1 MPGDGAYNDPTFTC
15 RLIFIFFGLDGSGID
30 ESPKFDPILG
40 PVLFVAFAALS
51 NTLLTSVLV
60 AILSTTYASIASDAA
75 AEDMFRKAV
84 ACFEG
89 VKANSLFDCESEL
102 SKLVSRMS
110 TGAESFRQIYRHS
123 T

>member
-1 MPGDGAYNDPTFTC
+1 MRRFSFLIEPKGRKLKRC
-15 RLIFIFFGLDGSGID
+15 LRRLVFIFFGLDGSGID
-30 ESPKFDPILG
+30 ESPKFDPVLG
-40 PVLFVAFAALS
+40 PILFVAFAALS

-89 VKANSLFDCESEL
+89 VKANSLFDCERCGRACR
-102 SKLVSRMS
+102 VAICR
-110 TGAESFRQIYRHS
+110 
-123 T
+123 

>member
-1 MPGDGAYNDPTFTC
+1 MVRSWLHTTRSQKRRLMTRTPA
-15 RLIFIFFGLDGSGID
+15 RLIFIFFGLDGSGIE

-40 PVLFVAFAALS
+40 PVLFIAFAALS

-84 ACFEG
+84 SCFEG
-89 VKANSLFDCESEL
+89 VKADSLFDC
-102 SKLVSRMS
+102 
-110 TGAESFRQIYRHS
+110 T
-123 T
+123 